1 MRDPSGYNQLIK
13 GVRGNV
19 AGTLAGSGSSKVPTL
34 HSQEESLATLSTM
47 SAMLEA
53 FIPKKKK
60 KNPQMYAPW
69 NSSQLA
75 GQRRCGGTRQRTNVQ
90 LDSL

>member
-60 KNPQMYAPW
+60 KKPTDVCSLEFQPVSWPEKVRGDKAKNQCP
-69 NSSQLA
+69 
-75 GQRRCGGTRQRTNVQ
+75 TR
-90 LDSL
+90 